1 MENQPIAN
9 PSETTPTNSAPIV
22 QSTAS
27 VQTKTSLVVPI
38 LLTALICA
46 VVFGLGD
53 YFLGKSFLSNSQGN
67 PIQPSPT
74 MTESSEKLLPTNS
87 PSQTPVMSPFG
98 SSNISFADN
107 GSEMYLKH
115 TINLTDS
122 KVEFPNS
129 TERTV
134 TKVYSYDESFEPQEL
149 TNIDLAKYKWTNL
162 IEEGI
167 NDSAGSKSILISD
180 RLFSFKKVPGAT
192 SFVFVVEWDRSAE
205 QNQGSWSPY
214 EAGRELFYYDR
225 GNGVGK
231 LNKIATFTNDKAK
244 MTYPKIDTFSQ
255 DSRYV
260 SLELFGCWNCGGHQP
275 ETLLLDLKTLKT
287 KNIGKVVQFSWGQNG
302 AYQYKDYVVVAC
314 KEPQPGECTQDQN
327 TLPVKTGQF

>member
-1 MENQPIAN
+1 MESQPIAN
-9 PSETTPTNSAPIV
+9 SPETAPINSAPII
-22 QSTAS
+22 QPSTP

-46 VVFGLGD
+46 VVFGLGG
-53 YFLGKSFLSNSQGN
+53 YFLGRSFLSNSQGDTIQST
-67 PIQPSPT
+67 PIT
-74 MTESSEKLLPTNS
+74 TESSEKLLPTNS
-87 PSQTPVMSPFG
+87 PSQTPAVSSFG
-98 SSNISFADN
+98 SSDISFADN
-107 GSEMYLKH
+107 GSEIYLKH
-115 TINLTDS
+115 TVNLIDS

-129 TERTV
+129 KERTL
-134 TKVYSYDESFEPQEL
+134 TKVYSYDESFEPKEL
-149 TNIDLAKYKWTNL
+149 TNIDLAKYKWINL

-167 NDSAGSKSILISD
+167 NDSVGSKNILISD
-180 RLFSFKKVPGAT
+180 RLFSFKKVPDST
-192 SFVFVVEWDRSAE
+192 SFVFVVEWDRSAG

-225 GNGVGK
+225 SNGLGK
-231 LNKIATFTNDKAK
+231 LNKIAAFTNDKAK

-260 SLELFGCWNCGGHQP
+260 SLQLFGCWNCGGHQP

-302 AYQYKDYVVVAC
+302 GYQYKDYVVVAC

-327 TLPVKTGQF
+327 ILPVKTGQF